1 MSPNSPENGP
11 IAMMATTRKNATG
24 LLPQVKPASS
34 FRQLSQ
40 LIPERQNDHAK
51 EKSAFLHTSRAL
63 PIAILKLVE
72 SFFIIC
78 IGWAGRLHLLAW
90 RLAALPSFLAVVAEV
105 DLHHLV
111 EIVHLADS

>member
-1 MSPNSPENGP
+1 MTMPKKRVPF
-11 IAMMATTRKNATG
+11 A
-24 LLPQVKPASS
+24 Q
-34 FRQLSQ
+34 
-40 LIPERQNDHAK
+40 
-51 EKSAFLHTSRAL
+51 TSRAL

-72 SFFIIC
+72 SFIIC

-105 DLHHLV
+105 DLHHPV